1 MFYNPSFIPSINK
14 EDGMRILLMNG
25 RSNKMPYG
33 FINRLKNYC
42 KFNDFL
48 FESNFQHELADFTRE
63 DALSFISELKMPFE
77 IRDYQLDAFVH
88 AIRKQ
93 RSVLVSPTASG
104 KSAII
109 YLMMRL
115 FYELNRKVLMIVH
128 TVNLVTQMKQI
139 LKIIRSI
146 WIFLFKKSNGKSERD

>member
-1 MFYNPSFIPSINK
+1 MLSFIK
-14 EDGMRILLMNG
+14 YKQRRWDGRIRLMNG
-25 RSNKMPYG
+25 RSKTMPYG
-33 FINRLKNYC
+33 LMNRLKNYC
-42 KFNDFL
+42 KFRDYL
-48 FESNFQHELADFTRE
+48 FESDFQHELADFTRE

-128 TVNLVTQMKQI
+128 TVNLVTQMKQDFEDYAVN
-139 LKIIRSI
+139 LESLPVQEVCRKV
-146 WIFLFKKSNGKSERD
+146 ERD